1 MHEEAARLQNEA
13 SVLAERLQAV
23 LHDKFR
29 PQHHTFDAE
38 TPIDKALNFLSRVIS
53 VWATV
58 HPNAQYTD
66 VQRLTGVHVCWTVS
80 EQNLRTKTG
89 R

>member
-1 MHEEAARLQNEA
+1 MHWAHGEQSLQQGLALCRQNQELEQDSYTMHEEAARLQNEA

-29 PQHHTFDAE
+29 PQHNDFDAE

-53 VWATV
+53 VCA
-58 HPNAQYTD
+58 
-66 VQRLTGVHVCWTVS
+66 
-80 EQNLRTKTG
+80 
-89 R
+89 